1 MASAMSVFG
10 DLCMPSSA
18 SDSHESGPIRR
29 CEPLVVSA
37 SRATD
42 IPAFHGKWFM
52 GRLRA
57 GFCRRRN
64 PCNSRQESL
73 ISFAKTRVF
82 VFWTKHSAAFLSC
95 LPEIEASG
103 RQFYFQ
109 YTLNDYAAERLE
121 PRLPSL
127 PHRLDTF
134 RRLSDIVGPQRVI
147 WRYDPLILGPQL
159 SVNALLER
167 VDRLGR
173 LLSPYTEKLVFSF
186 VDMYRKTR
194 HALRRVD
201 PELRAPSEA
210 EMQAFARGLAGLNAS
225 WPHRLTLAACA
236 EELDMR
242 PLGIAKNS
250 CIDAALIARLCPHD
264 ADIQKFLTPRPRQAA
279 LVPMKEAGGARDK
292 GQRTAC
298 GCIPSRDI
306 GAYDTCPHGCV
317 YCYANQSEKKVLD
330 NMTLCR
336 RSPEERESL
345 LP

>member
-1 MASAMSVFG
+1 MPLSV
-10 DLCMPSSA
+10 LVSR
-18 SDSHESGPIRR
+18 ESGRSRR
-29 CEPLVVSA
+29 CEPPVISA

-42 IPAFHGKWFM
+42 IPAFHGSWFM

-82 VFWTKHSAAFLSC
+82 VFWTKHPAAFLPC

-109 YTLNDYAAERLE
+109 YTLNDYVAERLE
-121 PRLPSL
+121 PRLPPLS
-127 PHRLDTF
+127 HRLDTF
-134 RRLSDIVGPQRVI
+134 RRLSDSVGPQRVI
-147 WRYDPLILGPQL
+147 WRFDPLILGPQL
-159 SVNALLER
+159 GVDRLLDR
-167 VDRLGR
+167 VDRIGR

-194 HALRRVD
+194 YALRRVD
-201 PELRAPSEA
+201 PELRAPSED
-210 EMQAFARGLAGLNAS
+210 EMRALARGLAGLSAS
-225 WPHRLTLAACA
+225 WPRPLTLAACA

-264 ADIQKFLTPRPRQAA
+264 PDIHKFLKPRPRQGA
-279 LVPMKEAGGARDK
+279 LVPLKEAAGDR
-292 GQRTAC
+292 GQRAAC

-306 GAYDTCPHGCV
+306 GAYDSCPHGCV

>member
-1 MASAMSVFG
+1 
-10 DLCMPSSA
+10 MPSSA
-18 SDSHESGPIRR
+18 SDSHESGPSRR

-109 YTLNDYAAERLE
+109 YTLNDYVAERLE

-210 EMQAFARGLAGLNAS
+210 EMSALARGLAGLNAS
-225 WPHRLTLAACA
+225 WPRSLTLAACA

-264 ADIQKFLTPRPRQAA
+264 ADIQKFLTPRPRQAV
-279 LVPMKEAGGARDK
+279 LVPLKEAGGARDK

-330 NMTLCR
+330 NMALCR